1 MLLAHV
7 STKFSWKT
15 SIKYGEKSM
24 MMVIIIKYVEIY
36 TSNCID
42 GCKENNQKLILK
54 AKSQK

>member
-24 MMVIIIKYVEIY
+24 MLVIIIKYVEIY

-54 AKSQK
+54 SQK